1 MLLNWLF
8 AATALVVLYGMH
20 HYFWARAIRDLHLAK
35 IWSRGSIVLLTVL
48 GTGLVV
54 SFLITRVT
62 SSDEGGRL
70 ALPAW
75 WWLGFLFYALLHL
88 ILADLWW
95 LARKALRREN
105 KLSDPPDP
113 SRRVLF
119 RRVAAGVGVSS
130 SGALAWIGDRN
141 ASGEITLPE
150 QEVRL
155 ERLPRAL
162 EGFRI
167 AQLSDV
173 HIGPLLGA
181 SFLKGVVEKT
191 NATKPD
197 LIVITGDLVDGTPEN
212 LRSSIEP
219 LFGLKARHGVHF
231 VTGNHEYY
239 SGAPAW
245 IEYLRARGIIV
256 LHNERVSIGEGKAS
270 FDLAGIP
277 DHMARR
283 LGQPHAPDLDF
294 ALRGRDPERELLLL
308 AHQPIQIEHAAG
320 KGVGL
325 QLSGHTHGGQIWPFG
340 ALVLLAQPYLSGL
353 NRHSDGT
360 QVYVSR
366 GTGFWGPP
374 MRVGAPAEISNL
386 ILRS

>member
-1 MLLNWLF
+1 MLSNWLF
-8 AATALVVLYGMH
+8 AAVALLVLYGMH

-35 IWSRGSIVLLTVL
+35 IWSRGSIFLLSAL
-48 GTGLVV
+48 GGGLIVA
-54 SFLITRVT
+54 FLMTRI
-62 SSDEGGRL
+62 SSADGSGRL
-70 ALPAW
+70 ALPVW

-95 LARKALRREN
+95 LARRALHRED
-105 KLSDPPDP
+105 KLPDPPVP

-119 RRVAAGVGVSS
+119 RRVAAGVGVGSS
-130 SGALAWIGDRN
+130 SALAWVGDRN
-141 ASGEITLPE
+141 ATGEITTPE

-155 ERLPRAL
+155 ERLPKSL
-162 EGFRI
+162 EGFRVV
-167 AQLSDV
+167 QLSDV

-181 SFLKGVVEKT
+181 SFLTHVVEKT
-191 NATKPD
+191 NSSKPD

-212 LRSSIEP
+212 LRHSIEP
-219 LFGLKARHGVHF
+219 LFRLKARHGVHF

-239 SGAPAW
+239 SGAQPW

-256 LHNERVSIGEGKAS
+256 LHNERVPVGQDRHS

-283 LGQPHAPDLDF
+283 MGAPHAPDLDR
-294 ALRGRDPERELLLL
+294 ALAGRDPERELLLL
-308 AHQPIQIEHAAG
+308 AHQPIQIDSAAG

-353 NRHSDGT
+353 NRHGDGT

-366 GTGFWGPP
+366 GTGFFGPP
-374 MRVGAPAEISNL
+374 MRIGAPAEISNL
-386 ILRS
+386 ILRT

>member
-1 MLLNWLF
+1 MLSNWLF
-8 AATALVVLYGMH
+8 AAFALLVLYGMH

-35 IWSRGSIVLLTVL
+35 IWSRGAIILLSAL
-48 GTGLVV
+48 GIG
-54 SFLITRVT
+54 LITAFLVT
-62 SSDEGGRL
+62 RISSADGSGRL
-70 ALPAW
+70 ALPVW

-95 LARKALRREN
+95 LARRALRREN
-105 KLSDPPDP
+105 KLPDPPDP

-119 RRVAAGVGVSS
+119 RRVAAGVGVGSS
-130 SGALAWIGDRN
+130 SALAWVGDRN
-141 ASGEITLPE
+141 ASGEITTPE

-155 ERLPRAL
+155 ERLPKSL

-181 SFLKGVVEKT
+181 SFLTHVVEKT
-191 NATKPD
+191 NASKPD

-212 LRSSIEP
+212 LRHSIEP
-219 LFGLKARHGVHF
+219 LFRLKARHGVHF

-239 SGAPAW
+239 SGAQPW
-245 IEYLRARGIIV
+245 IEYLKARGIIV
-256 LHNERVSIGEGKAS
+256 LHNERVSIGQDRHS

-283 LGQPHAPDLDF
+283 FGAPHAPDLER
-294 ALRGRDPERELLLL
+294 ALAGRDPERELLLL
-308 AHQPIQIEHAAG
+308 AHQPIQIDTAAG

-353 NRHSDGT
+353 NRHGDGT

-374 MRVGAPAEISNL
+374 MRIGAPAEISNL
-386 ILRS
+386 ILRT